1 VRLCAARHIYKHDHE
16 CESKGIEIMASPNRM
31 LNDAAR
37 LAEGAFG
44 TLAGVRREFEALARQ
59 QVERLMERMELVTR
73 DEFDAVREM
82 AANARAENEALAARL
97 HALEAELKAAK
108 KAPSRKKPAATHK
121 AG

>member
-1 VRLCAARHIYKHDHE
+1 
-16 CESKGIEIMASPNRM
+16 MASPNRM